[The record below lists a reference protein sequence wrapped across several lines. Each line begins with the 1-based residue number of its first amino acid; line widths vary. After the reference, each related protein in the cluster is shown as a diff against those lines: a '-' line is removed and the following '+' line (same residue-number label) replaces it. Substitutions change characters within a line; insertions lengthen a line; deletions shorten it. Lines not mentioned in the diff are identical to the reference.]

1 MAALSTNG
9 RLRQI
14 ATVQVM
20 QSNTSKQANQHDEPL
35 VAVGYGGGIGSGG
48 RAIEHLA
55 QIAVEAEMVLLHTAV
70 RRS

>member
-1 MAALSTNG
+1 
-9 RLRQI
+9 
-14 ATVQVM
+14 M
-20 QSNTSKQANQHDEPL
+20 QSNMSKQANQHDEPL